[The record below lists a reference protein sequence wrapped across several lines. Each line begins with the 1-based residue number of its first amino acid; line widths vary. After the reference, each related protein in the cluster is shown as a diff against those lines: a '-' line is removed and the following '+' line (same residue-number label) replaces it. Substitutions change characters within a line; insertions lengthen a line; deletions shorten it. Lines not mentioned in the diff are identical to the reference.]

1 MRMAT
6 TSRAPK
12 ISALMALDAL
22 EEAGN
27 DVQSARYALKDALNV
42 RDRLIQEAV
51 EAGIRQNTIAR
62 RTGLS
67 DKTIKRILM
76 KKLDHDHSLAA
87 YDAGAHNA

>member
-27 DVQSARYALKDALNV
+27 DVQSARYALKDALHV
-42 RDRLIQEAV
+42 RDKLIQEATPLQ
-51 EAGIRQNTIAR
+51 EAGNQQEGQIQ
-62 RTGLS
+62 
-67 DKTIKRILM
+67 
-76 KKLDHDHSLAA
+76 
-87 YDAGAHNA
+87 AHHKP